1 MGSTIKIALLVL
13 ISCSLS
19 FCASKQDNQMKF
31 PQEIVAAYYQK
42 TNSVEGQVPNG
53 IDFYI
58 EFNIPLQEGIILDKV
73 YFKNQEAKLE
83 KEDKYT
89 FKAHFNQ
96 FPASYDLVLD
106 SDPLK
111 EYGNKA
117 HSITQPKFELQSTEA
132 VLEYS
137 KNDKTFFYKI
147 KAIKERPMI
156 PNPSGIKPKK

>member
-1 MGSTIKIALLVL
+1 M
-13 ISCSLS
+13 
-19 FCASKQDNQMKF
+19 DF
-31 PQEIVAAYYQK
+31 PQEIVAVYYQK
-42 TNSVEGQVPNG
+42 TNSVEEKVANG
-53 IDFYI
+53 VDFYI
-58 EFNIPLQEGIILDKV
+58 AFNKPLEEGIILDKV
-73 YFKNQEAKLE
+73 HFKNQVAILQ

-96 FPASYDLVLD
+96 NPANYDLVLD

-117 HSITQPKFELQSTEA
+117 PIIIQPKFELEPTEA

-137 KNDKTFFYKI
+137 KNNKTFFYKI